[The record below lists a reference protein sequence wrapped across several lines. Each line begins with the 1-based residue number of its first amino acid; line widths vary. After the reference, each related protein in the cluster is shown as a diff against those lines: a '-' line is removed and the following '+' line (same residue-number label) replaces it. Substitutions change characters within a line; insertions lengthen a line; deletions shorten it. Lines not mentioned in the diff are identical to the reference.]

1 MVFESRR
8 QTKTTP
14 KKCTIGHGRSP
25 GLQSPKISG
34 LMLNTTRF
42 TKNVRQQYAGKF
54 KGRFDDSKTL
64 CVGHQHAKEKGGAR
78 MHFFV

>member
-1 MVFESRR
+1 MAFELRR

-25 GLQSPKISG
+25 GLHSPKIPG
-34 LMLNTTRF
+34 TMLNTTRF
-42 TKNVRQQYAGKF
+42 TKNVRQQYAGKI
-54 KGRFDDSKTL
+54 KGRFDNSKML
-64 CVGHQHAKEKGGAR
+64 CVGHQQAKEKGGAR